1 MSVKPESPVVIEAT
15 HRFQHK
21 ATQYLLA
28 LVAGYRPPHLET
40 EIVDLTA
47 HRRQKEAA

>member
-1 MSVKPESPVVIEAT
+1 MSPESDVVIEAS

-28 LVAGYRPPHLET
+28 LVAGYRPPRRET
-40 EIVDLTA
+40 VIVDLTA